1 MDALENSK
9 RIQERI
15 PIMKTT
21 THPRTQRA
29 INGLLLLALSF
40 SLFFATA
47 HRGAQANQT
56 TTEGKNTTTTAVAS
70 SKSSPGASTSAQFAA
85 LEPLANA
92 TPQELGAVTTLLQG
106 RIVVARASTPAP
118 PKAPVVAPSKAWQ
131 NLLRHSNSF
140 DEGILFQ
147 HEDGTTFATTS
158 ESEPIFNPASN
169 TKLATSLAV
178 LRKFGPDYKFTSEV
192 RTNGTIDK
200 TGELKG
206 DLIITGGYMLFG
218 DRQAHELA
226 SLLNK
231 SKIKSIS
238 GDIYVSPDFSM
249 NLASTGLTAGQQLL
263 TILDPWYQKQHQG
276 FNPRAH
282 QAQIIVGGIVKLGS
296 PQGQTTVLATHTSPP
311 LRDMLKLMLAYS
323 DNEMAE
329 RFGAMIGG
337 PDALTS
343 FVVHDLGVP
352 ESEVHFAST
361 SGLLVN
367 RISPRA
373 MMTVL
378 RTLRS
383 EAQAHGL
390 QLSAL
395 LDVAGVE
402 KGTLS
407 HRFQGAYGRT
417 VIAKTGTLPETDMGV
432 SALSGEVH
440 TRRGT
445 FLFVIF
451 DKRGNVAVFRKR
463 QDQLVQQFE
472 RDYGGPAPIA
482 YTSYLDR
489 IEQEDQWH

>member
-1 MDALENSK
+1 
-9 RIQERI
+9 
-15 PIMKTT
+15 MKTNIQIRK
-21 THPRTQRA
+21 PRLTSL
-29 INGLLLLALSF
+29 ILMVVLSV
-40 SLFFATA
+40 SLFLSTSHTA
-47 HRGAQANQT
+47 VHANQPAA
-56 TTEGKNTTTTAVAS
+56 ENFFTTTAAAATT
-70 SKSSPGASTSAQFAA
+70 SPKGTSTSVGIA
-85 LEPLANA
+85 LATA
-92 TPQELGAVTTLLQG
+92 TPVGLTTLTVQEVSVAA
-106 RIVVARASTPAP
+106 RTIVPAP
-118 PKAPVVAPSKAWQ
+118 SKAPVVAPSKTWQ

-147 HEDGTTFATTS
+147 HQDGTTFAAES
-158 ESEPIFNPASN
+158 DSEPIFNPASN

-178 LRKFGPDYKFTSEV
+178 LRKFGPDHKFTTEV
-192 RTNGTIDK
+192 RTNGEIDK

-206 DLIITGGYMLFG
+206 DLYITGGYMLFG

-226 SLLNK
+226 TILNN
-231 SKIKSIS
+231 SKIKAIS

-249 NLASTGLTAGQQLL
+249 NLATTGLTAGQQLL
-263 TILDPWYQKQHQG
+263 TILDPWYQKRHQG

-282 QAQIIVGGIVKLGS
+282 QAQIIVWGTVKLGS
-296 PQGQTTVLATHTSPP
+296 PQGSTTLLATHASPP
-311 LRDMLKLMLAYS
+311 LRDLLKLMLAYS

-337 PDALTS
+337 PDALTA
-343 FVVHDLGVP
+343 FVVHDLGVA

-361 SGLLVN
+361 SGLYVN

-378 RTLRS
+378 RALQS

-402 KGTLS
+402 KGTLK
-407 HRFQGAYGRT
+407 HRFQGVFGRT
-417 VIAKTGTLPETDMGV
+417 VIAKTGTLPETDAGV

-451 DKRGNVAVFRKR
+451 EKRGNVAVFRNR

-472 RDYGGPAPIA
+472 KDYGGPAPIA
-482 YTSYLDR
+482 YKSYLDR
-489 IEQEDQWH
+489 IEQEDQWAH

>member
-1 MDALENSK
+1 
-9 RIQERI
+9 
-15 PIMKTT
+15 MKTNIQIRY
-21 THPRTQRA
+21 PRLASLTFTVVLSA
-29 INGLLLLALSF
+29 FLFLLTSHDAV
-40 SLFFATA
+40 
-47 HRGAQANQT
+47 RANQT
-56 TTEGKNTTTTAVAS
+56 VDAKSSTTAAAATTSPEEAIASAQNATGIALATAAAPNGLMAVTSLQVAS
-70 SKSSPGASTSAQFAA
+70 SAARTSV
-85 LEPLANA
+85 PA
-92 TPQELGAVTTLLQG
+92 T
-106 RIVVARASTPAP
+106 

-131 NLLRHSNSF
+131 NLLLHSNSF

-147 HEDGTTFATTS
+147 HEDGTTFAS
-158 ESEPIFNPASN
+158 ESDSQSIFNPASN

-178 LRKFGPDYKFTSEV
+178 LRKFGPDYKFQTEV
-192 RTNGTIDK
+192 RTNGEVDK
-200 TGELKG
+200 TGALKG
-206 DLIITGGYMLFG
+206 DVYITGGYMLFG

-226 SLLNK
+226 TILNK
-231 SKIKSIS
+231 AKIKSVS
-238 GDIYVSPDFSM
+238 GDIYVSSDFSM
-249 NLASTGLTAGQQLL
+249 NLAASGLTAGQELL
-263 TILDPWYQKQHQG
+263 TILDPWHKKRHQG

-282 QAQIIVGGIVKLGS
+282 QAQVIVWGTVKLGA
-296 PQGQTTVLATHTSPP
+296 PQGTTTLLATHASPP

-337 PDALTS
+337 PDALTA

-361 SGLLVN
+361 SGLYVN

-378 RTLRS
+378 RALRS

-402 KGTLS
+402 KGTLA
-407 HRFQGAYGRT
+407 HRFQGAFGRT
-417 VIAKTGTLPETDMGV
+417 VIAKTGTLPETDAGI

-440 TRRGT
+440 TRKGT

-451 DKRGNVAVFRKR
+451 EKRGNVDVFRKR
-463 QDQLVQQFE
+463 QDQFVQQFE
-472 RDYGGPAPIA
+472 KDYGGPAPIA
-482 YTSYLDR
+482 YMSYLDR
-489 IEQEDQWH
+489 IEQEDHWAN

>member
-1 MDALENSK
+1 
-9 RIQERI
+9 
-15 PIMKTT
+15 MKTYIRT
-21 THPRTQRA
+21 RKPRLTSLTFVVVLSA
-29 INGLLLLALSF
+29 FLFLLTSHH
-40 SLFFATA
+40 SV
-47 HRGAQANQT
+47 QANQPADA
-56 TTEGKNTTTTAVAS
+56 KSLTTAAAATTSPKEAFAS
-70 SKSSPGASTSAQFAA
+70 AQNATGIALATAAAPEGLTTVPSMLQATSAGSGTPVP
-85 LEPLANA
+85 PL
-92 TPQELGAVTTLLQG
+92 
-106 RIVVARASTPAP
+106 

-131 NLLRHSNSF
+131 NLLLHSNSF

-147 HEDGTTFATTS
+147 HEDGTTFAS
-158 ESEPIFNPASN
+158 ENDSQAIFNPASN

-178 LRKFGPDYKFTSEV
+178 LRKFGPDYKFQTEV
-192 RTNGTIDK
+192 RTNGEVDK
-200 TGELKG
+200 TGALKG
-206 DLIITGGYMLFG
+206 DLYITGGYMLFG

-226 SLLNK
+226 TILNK
-231 SKIKSIS
+231 AKIKSVS
-238 GDIYVSPDFSM
+238 GDIYVSPGFSM
-249 NLASTGLTAGQQLL
+249 NLAVSGLTAGQELL
-263 TILDPWYQKQHQG
+263 TILDPWHKKRHQG

-282 QAQIIVGGIVKLGS
+282 QAQVIVWGTAKLGA
-296 PQGQTTVLATHTSPP
+296 PQGTTTLLATHASPP

-337 PDALTS
+337 PDGLTA

-361 SGLLVN
+361 SGLYVN

-378 RTLRS
+378 RALRS

-402 KGTLS
+402 KGTLA
-407 HRFQGAYGRT
+407 HRFQGAFGRT
-417 VIAKTGTLPETDMGV
+417 VIAKTGTLPETDAGI

-440 TRRGT
+440 AGKGT

-451 DKRGNVAVFRKR
+451 EKRGNVDVFRKR

-472 RDYGGPAPIA
+472 KDYGGPAPIA
-482 YTSYLDR
+482 YKSYLDR
-489 IEQEDQWH
+489 IEQEDHWAS